1 MATPSQYI
9 LQNNF
14 HNYTLYEFEKKIG
27 GKLILWRRP
36 KRQLK
41 YAFANHYHPYVDEL
55 IQKLNVEGL
64 AKMLD
69 VTFLEGLQDDLSTSY
84 TTSSDYVTTFPKN
97 EIDVSDE
104 GAYSIYNWE
113 LMYHA
118 VVAIAQHMSNNR
130 RFAEAQRWYHYV
142 FDPTSN
148 DKSVP
153 APQRFWNF
161 LRFRKE
167 TSPVFIQEMLQELS
181 NPGDS
186 DLKKRIQKSIQ
197 AWRDKPFQPHVI
209 ARGRYLAYQIKVAMM
224 YLDNLLAWGDDLFTQ
239 NTRETINEA
248 TQIYVLAANILGPKP
263 QKMPPRRKT
272 PPKTFAQLKA
282 AGIDDFGNALIE
294 MENDFPFNTMPT
306 TTNSTDEDAV
316 NAVFGIGRSLYFCIP
331 PNDQLLAYWDKV
343 ADRLYKIR
351 HCMNIE
357 GIVQQLPLFAPPID
371 PGLLVKAAAAGLDIS
386 SIVNNINQPV
396 SKIRSSLLLQKA
408 LELCQQVKSLGNAL
422 LTAIEKK
429 ETEHISLLR
438 QQNEENILKLVQDV
452 KFMQWK
458 EAEAAT
464 EALIKTRNTAFERY
478 RHYKL
483 ILGANASDL
492 DKLKTPALTRTE
504 ITEENFDSV
513 YSELVDQYA
522 IELTNEA
529 YRQENSVGGLMEF
542 AGNAVVKLVGGQLG
556 KTLPL
561 NKNENAELNIFLP
574 SSDFFNAASMVLKLA
589 APILGLI
596 PQLGGHATPL
606 GLGARIDFGGVQLA
620 KAAEA
625 GSDISKQIAQAFA
638 SSAERASKMASYYRR
653 AEDYVLQA
661 NLATSDLMQFGRQII
676 SSLIREQIA
685 KRDYENHKKQ
695 IEQSQAMTEYM
706 ANKFTQEQL
715 YSWMEGEL
723 SKTYYNCYKL
733 AYDIAKR
740 TEQTMKYEVMR
751 EEFDQIDYIK
761 FSYWD
766 GGYKGLLAGE
776 SLYLDLKRLEMGY
789 HEHNSREYEMTKH
802 VSIRRI
808 DPLALLKLKATGA
821 CEINLPEWI
830 YDMDSPG
837 HYMRRIKSVALTIPC
852 ITGAYTSIHCKL
864 SLLRSS
870 IRTSS
875 LKGDAYPRDT
885 ANEDTRFRDFN
896 GAIQSIVTS
905 TAQNDSGLFE
915 TNLRDERY
923 LPFEGAGAI
932 SSWRLEIPNDIPAFD
947 PDTISDVILHIRY
960 TAREAGHLKA
970 DAVETVKTGML
981 ETAGSL
987 LQLFCLNQDFGTDWQ
1002 RFTSAANDNARKL
1015 AVNLVEDHFP
1025 YWARVLGMDDTITLS
1040 FCCID
1045 WTKHKLSIA
1054 PKAVSVVRT
1063 PDEGW
1068 KAAIDKDSEVFAFLK
1083 KNMANKVYMVASYV
1097 TA

>member
-1 MATPSQYI
+1 MTSVHPTPR
-9 LQNNF
+9 L
-14 HNYTLYEFEKKIG
+14 
-27 GKLILWRRP
+27 LILLRHF
-36 KRQLK
+36 Q
-41 YAFANHYHPYVDEL
+41 
-55 IQKLNVEGL
+55 
-64 AKMLD
+64 
-69 VTFLEGLQDDLSTSY
+69 
-84 TTSSDYVTTFPKN
+84 KN

-113 LMYHA
+113 LMYHGI
-118 VVAIAQHMSNNR
+118 VAIGQHMSNSQ
-130 RFAEAQRWYHYV
+130 RFAEAQRWFHYV

-148 DKSVP
+148 DKTVP
-153 APQRFWNF
+153 APQRFWKF

-167 TSPVFIQEMLQELS
+167 TSTVFIQEMLTELS
-181 NPGDS
+181 NPADS
-186 DLKKRIQKSIQ
+186 DLKQRIQKSIQ

-209 ARGRYLAYQIKVAMM
+209 ARGRYLAYQMKVVMM
-224 YLDNLLAWGDDLFTQ
+224 YIDNLLAWGDNLFIQ

-263 QKMPPRRKT
+263 QKMPPRHKT

-282 AGIDDFGNALIE
+282 AGIDDFGNAMIE

-331 PNDQLLAYWDKV
+331 QNDMLLAYWDKV
-343 ADRLYKIR
+343 ADRLFKIR

-357 GIVQQLPLFAPPID
+357 GIVQQLPLFSPPID
-371 PGLLVKAAAAGLDIS
+371 PGMLVKAVAAGLDIG

-408 LELCQQVKSLGNAL
+408 LELCQEVKSLGSTL
-422 LTAIEKK
+422 LMAIEKK
-429 ETEHISLLR
+429 ETEYISLLR
-438 QQNEENILKLVQDV
+438 QQNEENIMKLVQDV
-452 KFMQWK
+452 KFLQWK

-464 EALIKTRNTAFERY
+464 EALIRTRNTGFERY

-483 ILGANASDL
+483 ILGANASDI
-492 DKLKTPALTRTE
+492 DKLKTPTLARTV

-513 YSELVDQYA
+513 YSDWVDQYT
-522 IELTNEA
+522 INLTNEA

-542 AGNAVVKLVGGQLG
+542 AGNAVVDLVGGQLG

-638 SSAERASKMASYYRR
+638 SSAERASKMAGYYRR

-661 NLATSDLMQFGRQII
+661 NLAGSDLMQFGRQIV

-685 KRDYENHKKQ
+685 KRDYENQKKQ
-695 IEQSQAMTEYM
+695 IEQTQAMTEYM
-706 ANKFTQEQL
+706 TNKFTQEQL
-715 YSWMEGEL
+715 YSWMQGEL
-723 SKTYYNCYKL
+723 SKTYYNCYKF
-733 AYDIAKR
+733 AFDVAKR
-740 TEQTMKYEVMR
+740 TEQTMKFEVMR
-751 EEFDQIDYIK
+751 EEFDEIDYVK

-766 GGYKGLLAGE
+766 SGYKGLLSGE
-776 SLYLDLKRLEMGY
+776 SLFLDLKRLEMGY
-789 HEHNSREYEMTKH
+789 HDHNSREYEMTKH
-802 VSIRRI
+802 VSIRHV

-821 CEINLPEWI
+821 CEISLPEWI

-837 HYMRRIKSVALTIPC
+837 HFMRRIKSVAVTVPC
-852 ITGAYTSIHCKL
+852 IAGAYTSIHCKL

-875 LKGDAYPRDT
+875 SKGDAYPRDM
-885 ANEDTRFRDFN
+885 ANEDIRFRDFN
-896 GAIQSIVTS
+896 GAIQSVVTS

-932 SSWRLEIPNDIPAFD
+932 SSWRIEIPNDIPAFD
-947 PDTISDVILHIRY
+947 PDSISDVILHIRY

-970 DAVETVKTGML
+970 DAVETVKTGVL

-1002 RFTSAANDNARKL
+1002 RFTAAANDNVRKL
-1015 AVNLVEDHFP
+1015 TVNLNEDYFP
-1025 YWARVLGMDDTITLS
+1025 YWANILGMDDNITLS

-1045 WTKHKLSIA
+1045 WNKHKLSIA
-1054 PKAVSVVRT
+1054 PKTVTVVRV
-1063 PDEGW
+1063 PNAGW
-1068 KAAIDKDSEVFAFLK
+1068 TLAIDKNSEVFPFLK
-1083 KNMANKVYMVASYV
+1083 KNMTNKVYIAVSYV
-1097 TA
+1097 MM